1 MGGVI
6 SIPLGSL
13 FLFGTDL
20 PGLSINLINII
31 PMVLLLAIGV
41 YFLIKLAVQAQKR
54 KPTTG
59 TEGMIGLTGK
69 VTADLQ
75 PEGFVMV
82 RGEIWKAK
90 SADGKPILRGTPV
103 TVVGVSG
110 LTLIVDEGER
120 KLT

>member
-1 MGGVI
+1 MI